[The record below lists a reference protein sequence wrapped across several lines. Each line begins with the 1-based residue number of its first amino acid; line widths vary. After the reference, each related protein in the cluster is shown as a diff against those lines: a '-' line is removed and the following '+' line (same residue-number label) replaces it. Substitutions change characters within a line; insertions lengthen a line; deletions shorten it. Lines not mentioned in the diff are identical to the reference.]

1 VGGIS
6 PAAPHHPKHRPVDLH
21 CPAAPGALPR
31 LAERAARAGI
41 GPRLSEVQTA
51 LRRPER
57 AHRGAPPAPRR
68 PALGDAVR
76 LRRRSGHPIRS
87 RALRRPQGP
96 ERPSVPF
103 RLRRNLTQNLI
114 PFFDENSPEARKA
127 EWCACS
133 PSGSRGSR
141 RCGAEGSFACGANR
155 SRRRRTQHRGRGRDK
170 DAQPLRRQRRLLPAA
185 NGSSLVFGHPQG
197 RRGAR
202 LIAVFIE
209 VCRCRGAGVGL
220 FAGCAPEIPER
231 R

>member
-1 VGGIS
+1 LDLVF
-6 PAAPHHPKHRPVDLH
+6 PRYRP
-21 CPAAPGALPR
+21 
-31 LAERAARAGI
+31 
-41 GPRLSEVQTA
+41 A
-51 LRRPER
+51 LRRPGR

-185 NGSSLVFGHPQG
+185 NGSSLVFGRPQG

-209 VCRCRGAGVGL
+209 VRRCRGAGVGL
-220 FAGCAPEIPER
+220 FTGCAPEIPER